1 MVKATVFEAK
11 TNLSALVK
19 KHKREKSSSS
29 PPAAKKLL

>member
-19 KHKREKSSSS
+19 KHKREKSSS